1 MISMSCRSC
10 GEKNDVES
18 FLSAAQQNC
27 KSCGSP
33 LMGESLAQPAARR
46 GEPKPW
52 ERLDQAP
59 AQVGAGTRNISI
71 QIVAYLNFA
80 YGALYMLCGLF
91 FWIMGSVMDS
101 KVMATAARQAQQ
113 QGKTLDVAQAK
124 MMFNILAAVAALL
137 GIPMILAG
145 VGLLSRSPWARYL
158 ALVLATLSAGLAVF
172 NVGYT
177 VMNHAKPDLCSLIM
191 YASYS
196 GMTFFVLFQPE
207 VVREFGGPP
216 SESEAGGH

>member
-18 FLSAAQQNC
+18 FLTAAQQNC

-33 LMGESLAQPAARR
+33 LMGESLAQPTTRR

-71 QIVAYLNFA
+71 QIVSYLNFS
-80 YGALYMLCGLF
+80 YGALYVACGLF
-91 FWIMGSVMDS
+91 FWTMGSVLDS
-101 KVMATAARQAQQ
+101 KAGAAALRQKGQNV
-113 QGKTLDVAQAK
+113 DDAK
-124 MMFNILAAVAALL
+124 MVFNIMAGVALL
-137 GIPMILAG
+137 LGLPMILAG
-145 VGLLSRSPWARYL
+145 VGLLSRSPWGRYL
-158 ALVLATLSAGLAVF
+158 ALVLASLSALLCVLNLGF
-172 NVGYT
+172 S
-177 VMNHAKPDLCSLIM
+177 VMKQVTPDLCSLIM

-196 GMTFFVLFQPE
+196 GVTFFVLVQPE
-207 VVREFGGPP
+207 VIREFGGPP
-216 SESEAGGH
+216 AESP

>member
-10 GEKNDVES
+10 GEKNEVES
-18 FLSAAQQNC
+18 FLTAAQQNC

-33 LMGESLAQPAARR
+33 LMGESLAQPRARR

-80 YGALYMLCGLF
+80 YGALYVLCGLF
-91 FWIMGSVMDS
+91 LWTMGSVLGS
-101 KVMATAARQAQQ
+101 KAGTAALREKGQNVEDATMILNVMAAIS
-113 QGKTLDVAQAK
+113 V
-124 MMFNILAAVAALL
+124 VL
-137 GIPMILAG
+137 GMPMILAG
-145 VGLLSRSPWARYL
+145 VGLLSRLSWARYL
-158 ALVLATLSAGLAVF
+158 ALVLASLSALLALF

-177 VMNHAKPDLCSLIM
+177 VMNHAKPDICSLIM

-196 GMTFFVLFQPE
+196 GVTFFVLFQPE
-207 VVREFGGPP
+207 VAKEFGASPP
-216 SESEAGGH
+216 AES